1 VGCGLVGGGGELG
14 VCIPECVYVC
24 VEMGVFVCM
33 GNRGGCAH
41 THVWTVCK

>member
-1 VGCGLVGGGGELG
+1 MGVCILQCRGYVG